1 MLVFF
6 RDLVRDS
13 IVRGMEEWSANGDEL
28 PRVWIEQLQELGGKC
43 GPQIAEGNHEV
54 RQLGDP
60 EGKQTSG
67 SGVHAVEHWARVAIA
82 ADGEDLSFSDVDM
95 LGERNHA
102 EDRVDVDDGDAVLA
116 VDNEADYIDALHD
129 GGELREPLTKRIGA
143 AIRVRWKDAD
153 CIRMQRK
160 GGGVIAPHRV
170 DVRFNYLDH
179 LLAHRVDTVS
189 ARAVLQG
196 WDGLR
201 AKFGADHPCI
211 D

>member
-28 PRVWIEQLQELGGKC
+28 PRVWNEQLQELGGKC

-143 AIRVRWKDAD
+143 STRVRWEHAD
-153 CIRMQRK
+153 CIGMKRK

-179 LLAHRVDTVS
+179 LLAHRVDHCIS
-189 ARAVLQG
+189 EGRAP
-196 WDGLR
+196 GLGR
-201 AKFGADHPCI
+201 FAGEVRTHHACI
-211 D
+211 E